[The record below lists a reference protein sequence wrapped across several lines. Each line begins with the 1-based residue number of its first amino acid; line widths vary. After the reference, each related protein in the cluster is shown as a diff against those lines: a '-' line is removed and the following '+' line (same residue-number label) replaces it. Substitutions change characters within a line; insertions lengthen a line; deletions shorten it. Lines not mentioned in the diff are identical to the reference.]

1 MINENE
7 LTYKIDAIVNYLKQ
21 NGGYNYKVYNH
32 LCPDDNN
39 EPDSNMVEYAEDVR
53 DMIDE
58 LLNSNK

>member
-21 NGGYNYKVYNH
+21 NGGYNYKVYNR